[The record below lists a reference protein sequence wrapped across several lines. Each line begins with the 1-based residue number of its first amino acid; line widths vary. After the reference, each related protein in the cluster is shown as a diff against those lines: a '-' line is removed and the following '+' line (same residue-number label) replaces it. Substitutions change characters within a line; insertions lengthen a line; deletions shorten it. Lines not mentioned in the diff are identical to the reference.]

1 MVNTIYGL
9 NVCYNSKSKGKTWPL
24 HWLTTDPITKTRH
37 RGTKTQK
44 KGEILQTR
52 GLARSSGLTR
62 SSPLTRTEAK
72 LIQKIP
78 EARIPNEDL
87 FSRTNPRVEFEN
99 FRRVAFSFQK
109 TTRSTMRKTVITIK
123 FQESVKSTVDNPQL
137 CSRQDIGLNRRHSD
151 QFNTHIL

>member
-9 NVCYNSKSKGKTWPL
+9 NVCCNSRSKGKTRPL
-24 HWLTTDPITKTRH
+24 HWLATDPITKTRH
-37 RGTKTQK
+37 RGTKTK
-44 KGEILQTR
+44 KKREILQTR

-78 EARIPNEDL
+78 EAGIPNEDL
-87 FSRTNPRVEFEN
+87 FSRTNPRVEFEKN
-99 FRRVAFSFQK
+99 FRRVAFGFQK
-109 TTRSTMRKTVITIK
+109 TTRSTMQKTVVTIK

-137 CSRQDIGLNRRHSD
+137 HSRQDIRSNRRHSD
-151 QFNTHIL
+151 